1 MQMTEMT
8 CLMVWGLR
16 ARKEMEVGAYTLVNE
31 SLMEKVVKRSTHGVR
46 YFNRS
51 LYKWNNT
58 TVPVAWPLLY
68 FGKDAWFDT
77 HNVKIWFSR
86 TP

>member
-1 MQMTEMT
+1 
-8 CLMVWGLR
+8 
-16 ARKEMEVGAYTLVNE
+16 MEVGAYTLVNE